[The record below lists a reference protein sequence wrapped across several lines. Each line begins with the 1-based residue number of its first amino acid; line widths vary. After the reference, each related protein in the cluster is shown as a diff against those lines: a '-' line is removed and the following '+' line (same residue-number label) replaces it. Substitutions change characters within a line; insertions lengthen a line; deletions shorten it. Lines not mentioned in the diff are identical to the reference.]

1 MYLISFL
8 FPLHLIRLSKIH
20 SLFSWIPFTIYIWNA
35 SKIHSTT
42 LITSI
47 LACFPFSSTYI
58 TFSLINYPK
67 THKATSYMSNKHFQ
81 DKPYT
86 KYSLLIGQ
94 NSAITSITKS
104 VPKFIFLTK
113 QFYLPNSKIHNL
125 SILYPKL
132 MKLGK

>member
-1 MYLISFL
+1 MHAY
-8 FPLHLIRLSKIH
+8 P
-20 SLFSWIPFTIYIWNA
+20 
-35 SKIHSTT
+35 HSTMF
-42 LITSI
+42 ITSS
-47 LACFPFSSTYI
+47 LASFHLQAHLTPFSLT
-58 TFSLINYPK
+58 NCPK
-67 THKATSYMSNKHFQ
+67 NHRATSYMPNKHFQ

-113 QFYLPNSKIHNL
+113 QFYLPTSKIHNL

-132 MKLGK
+132 MKIGY